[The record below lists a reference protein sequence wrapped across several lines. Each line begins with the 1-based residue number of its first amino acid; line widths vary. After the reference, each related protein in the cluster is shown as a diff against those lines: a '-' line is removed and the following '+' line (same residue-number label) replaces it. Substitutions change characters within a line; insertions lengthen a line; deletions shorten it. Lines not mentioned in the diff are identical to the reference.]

1 MKAAARR
8 LALGTGAVV
17 SLAEA
22 AALVPLADAEARRWL
37 QAQGLVR
44 ELEGRRVV
52 RWLDVLWHPAL
63 GGPPADGEAPDASGP
78 RVRIARS
85 TLAPLNRATGGAATR
100 SGRNTDKP

>member
-22 AALVPLADAEARRWL
+22 AALLPFADAEARRWL

-63 GGPPADGEAPDASGP
+63 GGPPDEEEAPASVP
-78 RVRIARS
+78 RVRLARTS
-85 TLAPLNRATGGAATR
+85 LAPLNRATGGAATR